1 MGTFELEELKKLANK
16 GTAPKDMDVHESVI
30 FYTLRYCY
38 QTYKKTPSESAKKR
52 LQEFVKPVIDFH
64 YGRKD

>member
-1 MGTFELEELKKLANK
+1 MPYELDELKKLANK
-16 GTAPKDMDVHESVI
+16 GTPPNDMNVHESVI

-38 QTYKKTPSESAKKR
+38 KTYKKNPTEETR
-52 LQEFVKPVIDFH
+52 IRMQEFMQPVIDFH